1 MEENEIVIYYGDTVK
16 ATRADDGVHVGGY
29 LVRYGGLDLTGEHFE
44 QDTDFDI
51 DLPDRRSA
59 YFHHGMDQ
67 TFGKRKIGRADLRND
82 EFGIWAETIL
92 QERDEYEQFIAELAL
107 AGKLGWSSGSV
118 GHLVERDGSK
128 ITRWPI
134 AEASLTHTP
143 AEPRNGVIPL
153 KSLSP
158 MADKPEAGD
167 APAVEAPVV
176 EQSVKLEKEVTME
189 LEEIKTLVAEASAAA
204 AKAAVEEYRKSEPAV
219 AKAGVSVVTDEADQP
234 WKSAGEFFQAVK
246 DAAMYPGRADIRLSS
261 RKATGLSEGV
271 PADGGYLVDTPIAA
285 GIWERMYGV
294 GTLLSRFPNI
304 PVGPNA
310 NGLVLNAVNE
320 TSRVAGSRWGGVR
333 GYWMAEGGT
342 KTASAPTFRQ
352 VTLKLNKVA
361 ALVYATDELL
371 QDAVALEGWI
381 NRTVPDELR
390 FMVEDAYIEG
400 DGVGKPLGIMNQPS
414 LITLAR
420 VTASQVAFADI
431 SAMWARRWAGVSDYI
446 WIVNQDVMAQL
457 DQLVLASSTEVPTRF
472 MAYSE
477 NGILRMHGAPVIES
491 EYAQSLNTSGDIML
505 VSPSQYLT
513 ITKGGIQ
520 SASSIHVQ
528 FLTDETVFRF
538 VYRTDGTS
546 PWNAAL
552 TPLHGSNT
560 QSPFVVLGSASA

>member
-1 MEENEIVIYYGDTVK
+1 
-16 ATRADDGVHVGGY
+16 
-29 LVRYGGLDLTGEHFE
+29 
-44 QDTDFDI
+44 
-51 DLPDRRSA
+51 
-59 YFHHGMDQ
+59 
-67 TFGKRKIGRADLRND
+67 
-82 EFGIWAETIL
+82 
-92 QERDEYEQFIAELAL
+92 
-107 AGKLGWSSGSV
+107 
-118 GHLVERDGSK
+118 
-128 ITRWPI
+128 
-134 AEASLTHTP
+134 
-143 AEPRNGVIPL
+143 
-153 KSLSP
+153 
-158 MADKPEAGD
+158 
-167 APAVEAPVV
+167 
-176 EQSVKLEKEVTME
+176 ME
-189 LEEIKTLVAEASAAA
+189 LEEIKTLVAEASTAA
-204 AKAAVEEYRKSEPAV
+204 AKAAVEEYRKSEPATV
-219 AKAGVSVVTDEADQP
+219 KAGVSVITDEADQP
-234 WKSAGEFFQAVK
+234 WKSAGEFFMAVK
-246 DAAMYPGRADIRLSS
+246 DAALYPRKTDVRLT

-271 PADGGYLVDTPIAA
+271 PADGGYLVDTPIAN

-294 GTLLSRFPNI
+294 GSLLSRFPNI
-304 PVGPNA
+304 AVGPNA
-310 NGLVLNAVNE
+310 NGLVINAVDE

-342 KTASAPTFRQ
+342 KTASKPTFRQ

-381 NRTVPDELR
+381 NRTVPEELR

-414 LITLAR
+414 LIAVSR

-560 QSPFVVLGSASA
+560 VSPFVVLGSASA

>member
-1 MEENEIVIYYGDTVK
+1 MDENEIVIYYGDTVK
-16 ATRADDGVHVGGY
+16 ATRTDDGVKVGGY
-29 LVRYGGLDLTGEHFE
+29 LVRYGGVDLTGEHFE

-59 YFHHGMDQ
+59 YFHHGLDPV
-67 TFGKRKIGRADLRND
+67 FGKRKLNKAELRND

-176 EQSVKLEKEVTME
+176 EQSVIVEKEVTME
-189 LEEIKTLVAEASAAA
+189 LEEIKTLVAETSAAA

-219 AKAGVSVVTDEADQP
+219 AKAGISVVTDEADQP

-285 GIWERMYGV
+285 CI
-294 GTLLSRFPNI
+294 
-304 PVGPNA
+304 
-310 NGLVLNAVNE
+310 
-320 TSRVAGSRWGGVR
+320 
-333 GYWMAEGGT
+333 
-342 KTASAPTFRQ
+342 
-352 VTLKLNKVA
+352 
-361 ALVYATDELL
+361 
-371 QDAVALEGWI
+371 
-381 NRTVPDELR
+381 
-390 FMVEDAYIEG
+390 
-400 DGVGKPLGIMNQPS
+400 
-414 LITLAR
+414 
-420 VTASQVAFADI
+420 
-431 SAMWARRWAGVSDYI
+431 
-446 WIVNQDVMAQL
+446 
-457 DQLVLASSTEVPTRF
+457 
-472 MAYSE
+472 
-477 NGILRMHGAPVIES
+477 
-491 EYAQSLNTSGDIML
+491 
-505 VSPSQYLT
+505 
-513 ITKGGIQ
+513 
-520 SASSIHVQ
+520 
-528 FLTDETVFRF
+528 
-538 VYRTDGTS
+538 
-546 PWNAAL
+546 
-552 TPLHGSNT
+552 
-560 QSPFVVLGSASA
+560 